1 MKLLFHQKETLNE
14 VRKGLQSQIDQA
26 RKAAEFIKEVEKGNL
41 SIEVSEDLRGSEL
54 GESLFSIKNHLARLS
69 QEEKERS
76 WVNVGLAKF
85 GDILRNKD
93 SLDMKNLA
101 EDILTNLVKYIN
113 ANQGALFMLENDSS
127 DGECLQMIACYAYD
141 RKKHLD
147 MRVGLGDGLVGQCVL
162 EKEIIYLKETP
173 ANYIKITSGLGQAT
187 PKSVLLSPLLINDK
201 IFGVLELASFEEF
214 SEHKIGFIR
223 KLSENIAA
231 SIKNVKE
238 SDRILS
244 LLGASQHQAEE
255 LRAQEEEMRQS
266 MEELQA
272 TQEEMQ
278 RKSDAL
284 SKASAEMMSILNGIN
299 ATMATIEFTLDGH
312 VLNANAIFLKT
323 MGYRLNDIAGIHH
336 RKFVPNDI
344 LHSDD
349 YKTFWNRL
357 ASGESI
363 KGVFKRLSQD
373 GKIKWLNAIYNPIL
387 DAAGNVIKV
396 VKFAT
401 DITLEQE
408 MMAESKGV
416 IEGINA
422 TMAIIEFTPHGTV
435 LTANENF
442 LQTMGYRMEDIA
454 GQHHRKFVPKD
465 ILVSDEYRI
474 FWRDLA
480 AGKPTKGVF
489 RRTTASGKTVWLN
502 AIYNPIFNA
511 NGEVVKVTKF
521 ATEVVKA
528 TEMAAA

>member
-1 MKLLFHQKETLNE
+1 
-14 VRKGLQSQIDQA
+14 
-26 RKAAEFIKEVEKGNL
+26 
-41 SIEVSEDLRGSEL
+41 
-54 GESLFSIKNHLARLS
+54 
-69 QEEKERS
+69 
-76 WVNVGLAKF
+76 
-85 GDILRNKD
+85 
-93 SLDMKNLA
+93 
-101 EDILTNLVKYIN
+101 
-113 ANQGALFMLENDSS
+113 
-127 DGECLQMIACYAYD
+127 
-141 RKKHLD
+141 
-147 MRVGLGDGLVGQCVL
+147 
-162 EKEIIYLKETP
+162 
-173 ANYIKITSGLGQAT
+173 
-187 PKSVLLSPLLINDK
+187 
-201 IFGVLELASFEEF
+201 
-214 SEHKIGFIR
+214 
-223 KLSENIAA
+223 
-231 SIKNVKE
+231 
-238 SDRILS
+238 
-244 LLGASQHQAEE
+244 
-255 LRAQEEEMRQS
+255 
-266 MEELQA
+266 
-272 TQEEMQ
+272 
-278 RKSDAL
+278 
-284 SKASAEMMSILNGIN
+284 MMSILNGIN
-299 ATMATIEFTLDGH
+299 ATMATIEFTPDGH